1 MTDSVTVPT
10 TEPEKLAQPAKLMRP
25 PHAEQEY
32 ALELEALAAQD
43 TRPRPPSWNLS
54 PWAVV
59 TYLLGGTLD
68 DGTVISPKYV
78 GPRRLMEVAV
88 ATLATD
94 RALLLLG
101 GSRYGQ
107 DLGLRT
113 PFGRNLGCVDAP
125 GSRHVGYARGSYPLR
140 LELRTSS
147 LRGADRRCAG
157 AFSRDDGDG
166 NREDRPR

>member
-10 TEPEKLAQPAKLMRP
+10 TEPEKLAQPASLMR

-78 GPRRLMEVAV
+78 GPRRLMGSGRRNSCHRPGATAV
-88 ATLATD
+88 
-94 RALLLLG
+94 G

-125 GSRHVGYARGSYPLR
+125 GSRHVGYARGSLSATAGTTHVFSP
-140 LELRTSS
+140 
-147 LRGADRRCAG
+147 RG
-157 AFSRDDGDG
+157 
-166 NREDRPR
+166 RPPVRWCLLP

>member
-1 MTDSVTVPT
+1 MPT
-10 TEPEKLAQPAKLMRP
+10 TEPEKLAQPASLMR

-78 GPRRLMEVAV
+78 GPRRF
-88 ATLATD
+88 D
-94 RALLLLG
+94 
-101 GSRYGQ
+101 GSGRRNSLPPTGRYCCWGFPV
-107 DLGLRT
+107 R
-113 PFGRNLGCVDAP
+113 PRP
-125 GSRHVGYARGSYPLR
+125 GSPNTFRPQSRVRRRSWFKARR
-140 LELRTSS
+140 V
-147 LRGADRRCAG
+147 
-157 AFSRDDGDG
+157 
-166 NREDRPR
+166 RPRKLSATAGTTHVFSPRGRPPVRWCLLP

>member
-10 TEPEKLAQPAKLMRP
+10 TEPAKLMR

-68 DGTVISPKYV
+68 D
-78 GPRRLMEVAV
+78 
-88 ATLATD
+88 
-94 RALLLLG
+94 
-101 GSRYGQ
+101 
-107 DLGLRT
+107 
-113 PFGRNLGCVDAP
+113 
-125 GSRHVGYARGSYPLR
+125 
-140 LELRTSS
+140 
-147 LRGADRRCAG
+147 
-157 AFSRDDGDG
+157 
-166 NREDRPR
+166 